1 MKRTIIS
8 NVDRVQKPGQSSGSG
23 KSTSPSSGGGDAG
36 QAGGGS
42 SSGGGEPMPQEET
55 KGPGRRTLSDEEK
68 LPKEFLEKIEEALGK
83 SDWDIG
89 ALPEPGSGEGEGGEG
104 GEEGTISN
112 GQIAPGQDA
121 FDERIWNKTP
131 EELEQSMDEAIRQ
144 GLDNEKAADQKA
156 EREGNTQAEKSM
168 GGKGKGRGTIR
179 DRLEIENLSKTNWAA
194 IFKSRLAAYSN
205 EKTKTKAW
213 NRRFVAGRRM
223 ATSRLPSKT
232 REMDT
237 LPELNLILDT
247 SSSIG
252 KAELT
257 IILSEVNAAL
267 QSAKIKTLNLLMWHH
282 QPYFYKKYT
291 KIDANNFIK
300 VIDDVRGNWEGGGND
315 DMALYQKIIE
325 LGIAKN
331 FTISI
336 TDGYIDDITRP
347 GTAINSVAAKAL
359 DPQQTIFGI
368 IFPNKSMKYSDWKNI
383 SDRFIGTKL
392 PIFLESSK
400 FN

>member
-1 MKRTIIS
+1 MKRTTIS
-8 NVDRVQKPGQSSGSG
+8 NVDRVQKPGQGNGSG
-23 KSTSPSSGGGDAG
+23 KSMST
-36 QAGGGS
+36 S
-42 SSGGGEPMPQEET
+42 SSGGSGMGQPGGGGSGSGEPQAKEET

-68 LPKEFLEKIEEALGK
+68 LPKEFLEKIEEALGR
-83 SDWDIG
+83 SDWDVG
-89 ALPEPGSGEGEGGEG
+89 ALPQPGSGEGGEPGEGEG
-104 GEEGTISN
+104 GISN
-112 GQIAPGQDA
+112 GQVAPGQDA
-121 FDERIWNKTP
+121 YDERIWGKTP
-131 EELEQSMDEAIRQ
+131 EELEQAMDDAIRQ
-144 GLDNEKAADQKA
+144 GLDNEKAEDQKR
-156 EREGNTQAEKSM
+156 EREGNTQAEKTM
-168 GGKGKGRGTIR
+168 GGKGKGKGTIR

-194 IFKSRLAAYSN
+194 IFKSRLSAYSN

-232 REMDT
+232 READT

-252 KAELT
+252 KSELV

-267 QSAKIKTLNLLMWHH
+267 QAAKIKTLNLIMWHH
-282 QPYFYKKYT
+282 APYFYKKFT
-291 KIDANNFIK
+291 KVDSGNFIQVIDA
-300 VIDDVRGNWEGGGND
+300 VRNNWEGGGND
-315 DMALYQKIIE
+315 DVALYKKIVE

-336 TDGYIDDITRP
+336 TDGYIDNITNP
-347 GTAINSVAAKAL
+347 GTVAYEAAAKAL

-368 IFPNKSMKYSDWKNI
+368 IFPHKSMQYSQWKDI
-383 SDRFIGTKL
+383 SDRFTGTKL